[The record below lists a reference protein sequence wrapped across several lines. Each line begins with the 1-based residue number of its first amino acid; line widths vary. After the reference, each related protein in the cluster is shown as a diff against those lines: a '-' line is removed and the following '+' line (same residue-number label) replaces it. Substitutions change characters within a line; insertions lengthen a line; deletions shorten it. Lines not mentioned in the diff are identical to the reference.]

1 MVQMASL
8 VVLFKFGVTTERDIM
23 KDLNGH
29 IEEGRI
35 DRREAPCY
43 VVVKKESC
51 SVTNPT
57 PLPITTI

>member
-8 VVLFKFGVTTERDIM
+8 VVLFKFGVTTERDFM

-43 VVVKKESC
+43 VVVK
-51 SVTNPT
+51 
-57 PLPITTI
+57 